1 MLQGSRWMATI
12 ILAFQAI
19 GVVYGA
25 SPACTLPAS
34 MHLSTMHSTVHFAYF
49 QRSQWQVMVCNALIT

>member
-25 SPACTLPAS
+25 SLARVRAFVCRVYTQLPAVLVAVLCCA
-34 MHLSTMHSTVHFAYF
+34 MP
-49 QRSQWQVMVCNALIT
+49 

>member
-34 MHLSTMHSTVHFAYF
+34 MHLSTMLFAYF